1 VSTTESPAPKRRQRN
16 YEYRY
21 RGKYRALFQYLKQM
35 NKRTQRDD
43 GITLTFDEIERLLG
57 FPLPPEARR
66 KAAWWKVHGWAYEH
80 TRRCQCNA
88 WGSLSLRPEVDLR
101 NQTATFSFFVW

>member
-1 VSTTESPAPKRRQRN
+1 MQDPEPKRRQRN

-21 RGKYRALFQYLKQM
+21 RGKYRALHQYLKRMHDQTPR
-35 NKRTQRDD
+35 NQ

-66 KAAWWKVHGWAYEH
+66 RRAWWRVHEWANEH

-88 WGSLSLRPEVDLR
+88 WASLSLRPMELNLR
-101 NQTATFSFFVW
+101 SQRVTFGFFVY